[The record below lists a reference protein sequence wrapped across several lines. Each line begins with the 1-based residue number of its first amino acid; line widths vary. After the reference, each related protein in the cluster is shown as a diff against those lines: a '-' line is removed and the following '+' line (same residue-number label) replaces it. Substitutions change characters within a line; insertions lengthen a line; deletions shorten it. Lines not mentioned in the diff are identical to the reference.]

1 MREGL
6 YTLIGLAF
14 FCGAALYL
22 CPEGGARRVLT
33 LLCTAVLAASVLS
46 ALGELDYGSLT
57 RLEAR
62 FNSAEAEITQSGR
75 ERGDRLRLLLFEER
89 AERYLGEKADALGLT
104 LLEAR
109 IEAVQTEEG
118 ELRPYAASIRVT
130 GAEESAEAL
139 CILLRDELKI
149 PVERQAW
156 RVNE

>member
-6 YTLIGLAF
+6 YALIGLAF

-22 CPEGGARRVLT
+22 CPEGGPRRVLA
-33 LLCTAVLAASVLS
+33 LLCTAVLTASVVS
-46 ALGELDYGSLT
+46 RLGEFDYGSLT

-62 FNSAEAEITQSGR
+62 FGSAEAEILQSGR

-89 AERYLGEKADALGLT
+89 VERYLAEKAEALGLA

-118 ELRPYAASIRVT
+118 ELRPYAASLRVA

-139 CILLRDELKI
+139 SILLRDELKI